1 MKQAIILAGGKGTR
15 LRERLGGLP
24 KPLIDICGVPLLER
38 QILIV
43 KKYGFTDVLILVNY
57 EANKIIEFCKSKNNW
72 DINIE
77 CIDDGEPA
85 GTAGAVF
92 KCFNKLEEQF
102 LLMYGD
108 TLLEVDL
115 DRFYN
120 YHLENMKAEATLFL
134 HPNDHPYDSDIISLD
149 DEGYINAFYPYP
161 HDSSSYYPNL
171 VNAALYWIRKKGL
184 RKWINHL
191 NFPLD
196 FAKDLFPLMVRNGS
210 LLRGYNSP
218 EYIKDCG
225 TPERVDKVSTDIM
238 SGKVERCSLQNKQ
251 KAIFIDRDG
260 TLNVE
265 VSYLSTKEQFEL
277 LPGVGKSLKKIN
289 SSDYRAIVITNQPVI
304 ARGDCS
310 VEELKQIHNKLETLI
325 SMDGAFIDR
334 IYYCP
339 HHPEKGFKGEIENL
353 KIKCNCRKPSTGMI
367 DKAVADIN
375 ISLEDSW
382 MIGDTT
388 TDIETAKRCNV
399 KSVLVQT
406 GYGGLDE
413 KFLTVP
419 DFIVPDF
426 NAAVNFIVDEY
437 PLLCSQFEPMT
448 KNIGKGELLFI
459 GGQSRSG
466 KSSLAGILKILIEK
480 NGIKCHLFS
489 TDAWLLSEHDR
500 QPGAG
505 VLERHNCGLLLNI
518 VTQLYNRE
526 STYTLN
532 VPVYRKSVK
541 QNIPDVK
548 QVEIG
553 PNDIVIFEGVIALY
567 LAAELKAQNRI
578 FVDIDESVRKR
589 RVMDEYVMRGYSI
602 DEAMRIYYERL
613 AEEVVWVKNTAANSL
628 VIEYFKTSDQN
639 IK

>member
-1 MKQAIILAGGKGTR
+1 MKQAVILAGGKGTR

-38 QILIV
+38 QLLIV
-43 KKYGFTDVLILVNY
+43 KKYGFTNVLILVNY
-57 EANKIIEFCKSKNNW
+57 EANKIIEFCNSKNNW
-72 DINIE
+72 GLNIE

-92 KCFNKLEEQF
+92 KCFDKLEEEF

-108 TLLEVDL
+108 TMLEVDL

-120 YHLENMKAEATLFL
+120 YHAENGKTEATLFL
-134 HPNDHPYDSDIISLD
+134 HPNDHPHDSDLISLD
-149 DEGYINAFYPYP
+149 DEGYIKAFYPYP
-161 HDSSSYYPNL
+161 HDQSAYYSNL
-171 VNAALYWIRKKGL
+171 VNAALYWIRKEGL
-184 RKWINHL
+184 RKWVNQL
-191 NFPLD
+191 DFPLD
-196 FAKDLFPLMVRNGS
+196 FAKDLFPLMVKNGS
-210 LLRGYNSP
+210 LLKGYNSP

-225 TPERVDKVSTDIM
+225 TPERVDKVSADIR
-238 SGKVERCSLQNKQ
+238 SGKVERSSLQNRQ

-265 VSYLSTKEQFEL
+265 VSHLSAKEQLEL

-289 SSDYRAIVITNQPVI
+289 SSEYRAIVITNQPVI

-310 VEELKQIHNKLETLI
+310 VEELKQIHNKLETII
-325 SMDGAFIDR
+325 SRDGAFIDR

-339 HHPEKGFKGEIENL
+339 HHPDKGFANEIESL
-353 KIKCNCRKPSTGMI
+353 KVICTCRKPSTGMI

-375 ISLEDSW
+375 INVEDSW

-388 TDIETAKRCNV
+388 TDIETAKRSNL

-426 NAAVNFIVDEY
+426 NAAVNFIIDEY
-437 PLLCSQFEPMT
+437 PLLCSRFET
-448 KNIGKGELLFI
+448 LVKDIKKGDLLFI

-466 KSSLAGILKILIEK
+466 KSSLASILKILIEK
-480 NGIKCHLFS
+480 NGTKCHVFS
-489 TDAWLLSEHDR
+489 TDAWLLSEQDR

-505 VLERHNCGLLLNI
+505 VLERHNHELLLDI
-518 VTQLYNRE
+518 TIGLCNRK
-526 STYTLN
+526 TAYILR
-532 VPVYRKSVK
+532 VPVYRKSTK
-541 QNIPDVK
+541 QQVPHAK

-553 PNDIVIFEGVIALY
+553 PDDIVIFEGVVALY
-567 LAAELKAQNRI
+567 LAKKIEAQNRF
-578 FVDIDESVRKR
+578 FVDIDESIRKR
-589 RVMDEYVMRGYSI
+589 RVLDEYLMRGSSP
-602 DEAMRIYYERL
+602 DEAMRIYNERL
-613 AEEVVWVKNTAANSL
+613 AEEVTWVKNTAAGSL
-628 VIEYFKTSDQN
+628 VIEYFITSNQ
-639 IK
+639 